1 MRVEAGD
8 GAFFW
13 DEELSPSQLAQL
25 SDPSLIDTLTAW
37 QQLQVARGDGLPSRK
52 LFFPES
58 VPSARGRLSLWVV
71 REGGADFEMIV
82 QSSRTMMLY
91 HLLPGKI
98 TVSGLSNEGYKTLM
112 MAHYTHACNRRTP
125 LATRIYLERTNQPTV
140 YYDRLVLPF
149 AEDGVHAD
157 YLLTCADFTLETAQ
171 AIRDTIPDFNQQ
183 SPGWSLRGS

>member
-13 DEELSPSQLAQL
+13 DEELSQPLLAQL
-25 SDPSLIDTLTAW
+25 TDQSLADTLAAW
-37 QQLQVARGDGLPSRK
+37 QQLKAARGDGLPSRK

-58 VPSARGRLSLWVV
+58 VPSARGRLTLWIV
-71 REGGADFEMIV
+71 RDGGADFEMIV

-98 TVSGLSNEGYKTLM
+98 TVGGLSNAGYEALI
-112 MAHYTHACNRRTP
+112 MAHYTYALNHRMP
-125 LATRIYLERTNQPTV
+125 FATRIYLERTGQPTV

-149 AEDGVHAD
+149 AEDGVHTD
-157 YLLTCADFTLETAQ
+157 YLLTCADFTLEAAQ